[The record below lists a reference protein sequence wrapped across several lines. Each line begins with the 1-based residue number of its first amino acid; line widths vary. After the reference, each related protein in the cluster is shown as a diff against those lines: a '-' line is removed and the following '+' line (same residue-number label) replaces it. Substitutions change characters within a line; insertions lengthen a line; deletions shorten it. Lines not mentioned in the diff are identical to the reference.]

1 MTALASGKR
10 AFGTSYIFPSSS
22 TCRRLVRITL
32 ILGPLCFVAETERAG
47 QSKPHLQDARLRA
60 LASYVDQDLLVD
72 ANNCV
77 VHAIEIYLARSK
89 EHCKVCKRLLIAY
102 KPGNAEEIKPS
113 TTSTWIA
120 KTFHYVH
127 DDLPDASA
135 LLFKVRAHEIR
146 GLR

>member
-1 MTALASGKR
+1 MQKIGPHHSHSG
-10 AFGTSYIFPSSS
+10 PS
-22 TCRRLVRITL
+22 L
-32 ILGPLCFVAETERAG
+32 FVAETERAG
-47 QSKPHLQDARLRA
+47 QSKPRLQDARLRA
-60 LASYVDQDLLVD
+60 LASYVDQDLLVG

-113 TTSTWIA
+113 MTSTWIA